1 MRTTRA
7 SLLIRVKDTR
17 DTQAWSEFYDLYAPI
32 LYGFARGRGLEH
44 HDALEVQSGCY
55 ESIVRQIPHFEYDK
69 QKGGFKA
76 WLRVIVNRRV
86 VDLLRKRKEVRADT
100 NEIAA
105 VQSGDKT
112 VDEIWEENW
121 KKQHLRRCFELAK
134 HEVSD
139 VQYEAFRLLVED
151 DQTVKE
157 VENLTGLNANQIY
170 KAKARV
176 LDEIRK
182 IYESLCGE

>member
-17 DTQAWSEFYDLYAPI
+17 DTEAWTEFYELYAPI
-32 LYGFARGRGLEH
+32 LYGFAKARGLNH

-55 ESIVRQIPHFEYDK
+55 ESIVRQIPCFDYDK

-105 VQSGDKT
+105 VECGDQS
-112 VDEIWEENW
+112 VEEIWEENW
-121 KKQHLRRCFELAK
+121 KKQHLRRCFELVK
-134 HEVSD
+134 GEVSD
-139 VQYEAFRLLVED
+139 IQYEAFRLLVEEN
-151 DQTVKE
+151 QSVQE
-157 VENLTGLNANQIY
+157 VQNLTGLNPNQIY

-176 LDEIRK
+176 LSEIRK
-182 IYESLCGE
+182 IYERLCGE